1 MSTITNADSQDEK
14 KPTNEA
20 AVKAV
25 SDGGGTVDRKKVDLR
40 ILKTKKSLKSA
51 LRQLLEEKSFDKI
64 SVKEICERAMVSRI
78 TFYNYYSDKYAL
90 LEELFEDL
98 SQKIKDDYAE
108 LQKNNTENDP
118 STAFEN
124 LLTGFLMEY
133 DGIRDIIDHISLYQD
148 AILLYPYFRTV
159 NGFTE
164 EIIEH
169 YADTLKPNYDPKK
182 LSVSL
187 VFAIYG
193 YLHFSNAK
201 SDEDW
206 AQAQK
211 DAMRLLRDLINSN
224 LFTPVEK

>member
-25 SDGGGTVDRKKVDLR
+25 SDGDGTVDRKKVDLR

-64 SVKEICERAMVSRI
+64 SVKDYV
-78 TFYNYYSDKYAL
+78 
-90 LEELFEDL
+90 DL

-187 VFAIYG
+187 VFAMYG